1 MHVVGAFSV
10 LIICVSLI
18 SCDYWFG
25 RGDDYGDP
33 LVNVYADH
41 NDLQREKAPFAPN
54 ERTVFAAIPDEEKMN
69 KSDFGKYEIGSPLI
83 RTNGQHLEP

>member
-25 RGDDYGDP
+25 RDDDYSDP

-41 NDLQREKAPFAPN
+41 DDRQWEKAPFAPN
-54 ERTVFAAIPDEEKMN
+54 QQPIFAVLPDEERLN
-69 KSDFGKYEIGSPLI
+69 KNGFGKFQIGSTPI

>member
-25 RGDDYGDP
+25 RDEDYGDP
-33 LVNVYADH
+33 LVNVYAGH
-41 NDLQREKAPFAPN
+41 NDPQWVNVPFAADP
-54 ERTVFAAIPDEEKMN
+54 RPKFAAIPDEERMN
-69 KSDFGKYEIGSPLI
+69 KNDFGKHEISSPPF
-83 RTNGQHLEP
+83 RPNGQHLEP